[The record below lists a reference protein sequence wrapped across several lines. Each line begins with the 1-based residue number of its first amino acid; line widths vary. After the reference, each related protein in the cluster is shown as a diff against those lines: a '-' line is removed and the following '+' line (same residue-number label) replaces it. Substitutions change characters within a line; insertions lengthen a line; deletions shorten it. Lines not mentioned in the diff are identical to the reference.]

1 MQTENSEATSNALGV
16 SQFDDILTGRIPL
29 IDVRA
34 PVEFDDGHIP
44 GSINL
49 PLLNNQQ
56 REEIGR
62 RYKQQGQEA
71 AIALG
76 HKLVAGDDKAEKLEA
91 WRDALAREPRSV
103 ITCFRG
109 GLRSKTAQ
117 SWLAEI
123 GCQAARVE
131 GGYKALRTHA
141 IASILNIA
149 QMKKIIIVGGR
160 TGIGKTHLVNRLKS
174 SVDLEGLANHRGS
187 AFGRRATP
195 QPAQAVFENSLAS
208 ALLVNKS
215 LTCESLFLEDESR
228 AIGSVSLPLEFHRAM
243 TQAPV
248 VSVEEPLEYRVE
260 TILKDYIVSNLQDF
274 RELAPGTAQV
284 LFSDSL
290 LGSLDRIKK
299 RLGGERH
306 QQVRTLMQTA
316 LAKDNDHELHRHWI
330 RTLLC
335 DYYDPMYAYQM
346 EKKKHRIIFR
356 GNSESF
362 LQWAKEFDSA
372 GN

>member
-1 MQTENSEATSNALGV
+1 MQTDNLETASRTLDTD
-16 SQFDDILTGRIPL
+16 QFDDILTGKIPL

-34 PVEFDDGHIP
+34 PVEYDEGHIP
-44 GSINL
+44 GSLNL
-49 PLLNNQQ
+49 PLLDNSQ
-56 REEIGR
+56 REEVGR

-71 AIALG
+71 AIELG
-76 HKLVAGDDKAEKLEA
+76 NKLVTGEDKARKLEA
-91 WRDALAREPRSV
+91 WRDALERDPRLA

-109 GLRSKTAQ
+109 GLRSKTTQA
-117 SWLAEI
+117 WLAEL
-123 GCQAARVE
+123 GYPALRVE

-141 IASILNIA
+141 ISSTIA
-149 QMKKIIIVGGR
+149 LSQKKKLIIVGGR
-160 TGIGKTHLVNRLKS
+160 TGIGKTHLVNRLRS

-195 QPAQAVFENSLAS
+195 QPAQAVFENRLAC
-208 ALLVNKS
+208 ALLSNAE
-215 LTCESLFLEDESR
+215 LNCESLFLEDESR

-248 VSVEEPLEYRVE
+248 VSIEEPLEYRVE
-260 TILKDYIVSNLQDF
+260 TILKDYIVSNLLDYQTLFPDTADTLF
-274 RELAPGTAQV
+274 R
-284 LFSDSL
+284 DSL

-306 QQVRTLMQTA
+306 QQVRALMQTA
-316 LAKDNDHELHRHWI
+316 LESGNEHELHKRWI
-330 RTLLC
+330 QTLLN

-346 EKKKHRIIFR
+346 EKKKHRIVFR

-362 LQWAKEFDSA
+362 LRWAETFDAA